1 MNVLLYGGVCNIG
14 IGVYMLMTYY
24 SQSGKYVL
32 TNNEAKKL
40 ISTGKIDHIIDVRT
54 KVEWD
59 MGHYPHAI
67 HIPIY
72 DLSVNTL
79 KNVGIK
85 KYDTILVY
93 CNTGQRA
100 RLASETL
107 TKMGY
112 KTYYITSSYTQL
124 L

>member
-1 MNVLLYGGVCNIG
+1 MNVLLYGGICNVG

-24 SQSGKYVL
+24 SQSGKYML
-32 TNNEAKKL
+32 TNSEAKKL
-40 ISTGKIDHIIDVRT
+40 ISAGRIDHIIDVRT

-59 MGHYPHAI
+59 TGHYPNAI
-67 HIPIY
+67 HIPRY
-72 DLSVNTL
+72 ELSVNTL
-79 KNVGIK
+79 KSAGIK
-85 KYDTILVY
+85 KDDTILVY

-112 KTYYITSSYTQL
+112 DTYYITGSYTKIL
-124 L
+124 